1 MAENLGAN
9 FTIDI
14 TNLKAGLA
22 AANRAIRES
31 ESEFKAAA
39 AGMDDWTKSQEG
51 LEKKIQSLDKIIEVQ
66 DAKVTALKSEYERLI
81 REGLD
86 PTSAQATNLRTQ
98 INNET
103 ASLERSK
110 SELERQKTA
119 LQTMRDESERAAHET
134 ESLTDTVKRQQSE
147 LKELK
152 DKYVEARAAQG
163 ENSEEAQNLASK
175 IESLSGELRENRT
188 RLQEASDAADDLDHS
203 LEDVDEQAD
212 DTTNGGLSS
221 FGVAL
226 GNLASNLIQAAI
238 SKMKELVTETI
249 NVGVAFD
256 SSMSQVGAVSG
267 ATGEE
272 LDKLREKAKEMGA
285 STKFTASEAADAF
298 NYMAMAGW
306 KSEDMLDGI
315 EGVLNLAAAA
325 GADLATTSDI
335 VTDAL
340 TAMGYKASDAG
351 RLADVMAAAS
361 SNANTNV
368 EMMGET
374 FKYAAPIVGSMG
386 YSMEDTAVAIGLMAN
401 AGIKADQAGT
411 SLRSI
416 ITRLAAPV
424 KQSEEAMK
432 QLDISLTDSGGNM
445 KSLETIINELRE
457 KFAGMTETEQTEY
470 AKMLAGQQAM
480 SGLLAIVNAAP
491 EDYAKLTNAV
501 ANASYSIDDINK
513 TLENSGIQWEKYSDS
528 AWVAK
533 GGIEGLAD
541 EIIYNVDK
549 IGTST
554 DELRDYLESE
564 YDMSAEDAAR
574 AIESVTAAMDESEG
588 AAARMAKTMQDNLG
602 GDMTKLGSQF
612 EGVQIALY
620 EKFEPALRAGVA
632 ALSKLLDVFN
642 WLIDNG
648 AEVAATITGVAT
660 AVGTFLAI
668 INRQA
673 IITAFTTG
681 LTAIK
686 TAFLGVNAVMA
697 ANPIGLV
704 ISAIAGLVAAFV
716 ILWNK
721 SEKFRNFWKGLW
733 AGIKKTAEPI
743 IKAIAEW
750 FSAAWDNIKQTWGA
764 VTAWFSGLWDGIK
777 AVFSAIGE
785 FFGGVF
791 SAAWDGIKAVW
802 ETVANWFN
810 DNVVEPIKAFF
821 APLVEFFTAAWN
833 IIEELAEGCW
843 NAIKAIWSA
852 VFNWYKSHVIDPL
865 TKFFTAAFSI
875 IKQLAEGCWNLIKAV
890 WSVVADWFKTKIIDP
905 IAQLFTVLWDEIKK
919 AAQATWDGIKAVWN
933 VVANWFNTYIII
945 PVSNFF
951 TGLWNGIKSAAAAA
965 WDGIKAVW
973 NVVSG
978 WFNDKIILPIKNW
991 FTGMWDNV
999 KSGASA
1005 AWDGI
1010 KSVFGGVADWF
1021 KDKFSTAW
1029 QKVKD
1034 VFSTGGQVFDGI
1046 KEGITSTFTTVV
1058 NAIIRGINKV
1068 IAIPFNA
1075 INSMLDKIQ
1084 NISIAGVEPFSGL
1097 VSRLPVPE
1105 IPELAKGGV
1114 LRKGQTGF
1122 LEGDGDE
1129 AVVPLERN
1137 TGWINKLAARLT
1149 ENLGGIAD
1157 TDDIAAAIKAAA
1169 ATIAQN
1175 LRETITA
1182 GAQTISGAVSNI
1194 DLQQS
1199 TAPETSAA
1207 ARTAVRTITAGSA
1220 ADAAQRFGSDSGWMD
1235 ALADKL
1241 ADKIGGGVTINQT
1254 NNYAQAHSRYE
1265 IYKSKQAAAAAV
1277 KLALAAR

>member
-110 SELERQKTA
+110 SELEQQKTA
-119 LQTMRDESERAAHET
+119 LQTMRDESERAANET

-152 DKYVEARAAQG
+152 DKYIETRAAQG
-163 ENSEEAQNLASK
+163 ENSEEAQNLASQ

-212 DTTNGGLSS
+212 DTTNGGLAA

-226 GNLASNLIQAAI
+226 GNLASSLIQSAI
-238 SKMKELVTETI
+238 SKMQELISSTI
-249 NVGVAFD
+249 EVGQTFEK
-256 SSMSQVGAVSG
+256 SMSNVQAISG
-267 ATGEE
+267 ASEE
-272 LDKLREKAKEMGA
+272 DMEKLTQTAKEYGS
-285 STKFTASEAADAF
+285 STQFSASEAADALG
-298 NYMAMAGW
+298 YMALAGW
-306 KSEDMLDGI
+306 DAEKSANALGGILD
-315 EGVLNLAAAA
+315 LAAASGMELASASDMVTDYMSAFNMTADKSAYFADVLAYAQGNANTTAA
-325 GADLATTSDI
+325 GLGEAFKNCAANMNAAGQDFETTSALLSMMANQGLKGSEAG
-335 VTDAL
+335 TAL
-340 TAMGYKASDAG
+340 TAVMRDMTAKMDDGKIAIGDTTVAVMDAQG
-351 RLADVMAAAS
+351 NYRDLTDILADVESAVGGMGDAERATALQSTFTAHSIKGLNLILNAGVDNAAAF
-361 SNANTNV
+361 
-368 EMMGET
+368 EE
-374 FKYAAPIVGSMG
+374 
-386 YSMEDTAVAIGLMAN
+386 E
-401 AGIKADQAGT
+401 
-411 SLRSI
+411 LRN
-416 ITRLAAPV
+416 
-424 KQSEEAMK
+424 
-432 QLDISLTDSGGNM
+432 SGG
-445 KSLETIINELRE
+445 T
-457 KFAGMTETEQTEY
+457 
-470 AKMLAGQQAM
+470 
-480 SGLLAIVNAAP
+480 
-491 EDYAKLTNAV
+491 
-501 ANASYSIDDINK
+501 
-513 TLENSGIQWEKYSDS
+513 
-528 AWVAK
+528 
-533 GGIEGLAD
+533 
-541 EIIYNVDK
+541 
-549 IGTST
+549 
-554 DELRDYLESE
+554 
-564 YDMSAEDAAR
+564 
-574 AIESVTAAMDESEG
+574 
-588 AAARMAKTMQDNLG
+588 AKTMADIMNDNLG
-602 GDMTKLGSQF
+602 GDLTSLGSKF
-612 EGVQIALY
+612 EGIQIALY
-620 EKFEPALRAGVA
+620 EKFEPALRAAVD
-632 ALSKLLDVFN
+632 ALSGLLDVVN

-648 AEVAATITGVAT
+648 NEVIGVITGLAT
-660 AVGTFLAI
+660 AVGTYLAYTTALKVMREGWMSLAI
-668 INRQA
+668 VQKAVAAGQA
-673 IITAFTTG
+673 V
-681 LTAIK
+681 L
-686 TAFLGVNAVMA
+686 NAVMA
-697 ANPIGLV
+697 ANPIGIV
-704 ISAIAGLVAAFV
+704 IAAVAGLVAAFV
-716 ILWNK
+716 VLWNK

-733 AGIKKTAEPI
+733 AAIKKTAEPI

-750 FSAAWDNIKQTWGA
+750 FSAAWDKIKQVWGA
-764 VTAWFSGLWDGIK
+764 VTAWFSGVWDGIK

-785 FFGGVF
+785 FFSGVF

-833 IIEELAEGCW
+833 IIKELAEGCW
-843 NAIKAIWSA
+843 NAIKAVWSA

-890 WSVVADWFKTKIIDP
+890 WSVVANWFKTKIIDP
-905 IAQLFTVLWDEIKK
+905 IAQLFTALWDGIKN

-933 VVANWFNTYIII
+933 VVANWFNTYIIT

-973 NVVSG
+973 NVVANWFNTYIITPVSDFFTGLWNRIKSDAAASWDGIKAIWSVVSG
-978 WFNDKIILPIKNW
+978 WFNDKIVSPIKGW

-1005 AWDGI
+1005 AWEGI

-1021 KDKFSTAW
+1021 KDKFSAAW

-1075 INSMLDKIQ
+1075 INGMLDKIQ

-1105 IPELAKGGV
+1105 IPELAQGGV

-1137 TGWINKLAARLT
+1137 TGWINKLAAKLAD
-1149 ENLGGIAD
+1149 NIGGIAD
-1157 TDDIAAAIKAAA
+1157 TDGITEAIKTAA

-1182 GAQTISGAVSNI
+1182 GAQTISRAVSNI
-1194 DLQQS
+1194 DLQQI
-1199 TAPETSAA
+1199 TAPEASAA
-1207 ARTAVRTITAGSA
+1207 ARTAARTITAGSA
-1220 ADAAQRFGSDSGWMD
+1220 EDAAQRFGSDSGWMD
-1235 ALADKL
+1235 ALAEKL
-1241 ADKIGGGVTINQT
+1241 ADKIGGGVTVNQT

-1265 IYKSKQAAAAAV
+1265 IYKSKQATAAAV

>member
-103 ASLERSK
+103 ATLERSK
-110 SELERQKTA
+110 AELDRQKTA
-119 LQTMRDESERAAHET
+119 LQTMRDESERAATET

-152 DKYVEARAAQG
+152 DKYVETRAAQG
-163 ENSEEAQNLASK
+163 ENSEEAQNLASQ

-188 RLQEASDAADDLDHS
+188 RLQEASNAADDLDHS

-267 ATGEE
+267 ATGDE
-272 LDKLREKAKEMGA
+272 LDRLREKAKEMGA

-368 EMMGET
+368 EMMGQT

-401 AGIKADQAGT
+401 AGIKADQAGA

-457 KFAGMTETEQTEY
+457 KFADMSETEQTEY

-491 EDYAKLTNAV
+491 EDYEKLTNAV
-501 ANASYSIDDINK
+501 ANAGYSIDDINK

-564 YDMSAEDAAR
+564 YDLSAEDAEK

-612 EGVQIALY
+612 EGIQIALY

-764 VTAWFSGLWDGIK
+764 VTAWFSGVWVGIK

-785 FFGGVF
+785 FFSGVF

-810 DNVVEPIKAFF
+810 DNVVEPIKEFF

-833 IIEELAEGCW
+833 IIKELAEGCW
-843 NAIKAIWSA
+843 NAIKAVWSA

-890 WSVVADWFKTKIIDP
+890 WSVVANWFKTEIIEP
-905 IAQLFTVLWDEIKK
+905 IAQLFNAL
-919 AAQATWDGIKAVWN
+919 WDGIK
-933 VVANWFNTYIII
+933 
-945 PVSNFF
+945 
-951 TGLWNGIKSAAAAA
+951 KAAAAA
-965 WDGIKAVW
+965 WDGIKVVW

-978 WFNDKIILPIKNW
+978 WFNDKIISPIKNW
-991 FTGMWDNV
+991 FAGMWDNV

-1068 IAIPFNA
+1068 IAVPFNA
-1075 INSMLDKIQ
+1075 INGMLDKIQ

-1105 IPELAKGGV
+1105 IPELAQGGV

-1137 TGWINKLAARLT
+1137 TGWINKLAAKLT
-1149 ENLGGIAD
+1149 DNLGNIAETDGI
-1157 TDDIAAAIKAAA
+1157 TAAIKAAA
-1169 ATIAQN
+1169 GTIAQN
-1175 LRETITA
+1175 IRETITA
-1182 GAQTISGAVSNI
+1182 GARSISGAVSSIN
-1194 DLQQS
+1194 LQQI
-1199 TAPETSAA
+1199 TAPEASAA
-1207 ARTAVRTITAGSA
+1207 ARTAARTITAGSA
-1220 ADAAQRFGSDSGWMD
+1220 ADAAQRFGSDSGWLD

-1241 ADKIGGGVTINQT
+1241 SDKIGGSVTVNQT

-1265 IYKSKQAAAAAV
+1265 IYKSKQATAAAV
-1277 KLALAAR
+1277 KLALSAR